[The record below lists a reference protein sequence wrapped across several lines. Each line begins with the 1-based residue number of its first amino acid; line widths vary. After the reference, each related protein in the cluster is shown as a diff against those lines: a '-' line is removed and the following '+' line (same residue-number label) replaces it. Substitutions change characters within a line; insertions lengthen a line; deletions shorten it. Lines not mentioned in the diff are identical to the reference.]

1 MRLVKTGLATLFL
14 VFALATVSLVFT
26 GCSPDARLKA
36 HQQQS
41 RERIEALQTD
51 LQAERGRADS
61 LARELRSEQER
72 LDQIQT
78 ESEIQ
83 KAKFDEL
90 VAEFEA
96 LAERAGQ
103 SGVLSA
109 QTRAALVQLASE
121 NPELLSYD
129 PAKGLVRLKSDLTFT
144 LGSDQVSSAAEPAL
158 AALAEICS
166 PERAGELQV
175 LIVGHTDDMPI
186 GRPET
191 RAKHPTNWHLSA
203 HRAIAVM
210 NVLAKSMPQE
220 RLAVM
225 GFGQWRP
232 VEPNQPGQRGNPA
245 NRRVE
250 IFIVPLDATDPSGG
264 VK

>member
-1 MRLVKTGLATLFL
+1 MRLVTTFLTFTLAT
-14 VFALATVSLVFT
+14 ALLASA
-26 GCSPDARLKA
+26 GCSPDARLRA

-41 RERIEALQTD
+41 REQIEGLQTD
-51 LQAERGRADS
+51 LQAERD
-61 LARELRSEQER
+61 RSESIAGELQAER
-72 LDQIQT
+72 VRMAEIQT

-96 LAERAGQ
+96 LAERAGR
-103 SGVLSA
+103 SGLLPA
-109 QTRAALVQLASE
+109 QTSVALIQLTKD

-129 PAKGLVRLKSDLTFT
+129 PAKGLVRLKSDFTFA
-144 LGSDQVSSAAEPAL
+144 LGSDQVTAGAEPVL
-158 AALAEICS
+158 AALGEICS
-166 PERAGELQV
+166 PDQAGDLQV

-186 GRPET
+186 ARPQT
-191 RAKHPTNWHLSA
+191 RAKHPTNWHLSV

-210 NVLAKSMPQE
+210 DVLKKSMPEQ

-250 IFIVPLDATDPSGG
+250 IFIVPVDTAMPSGG

>member
-1 MRLVKTGLATLFL
+1 MRLVTTLL
-14 VFALATVSLVFT
+14 MFALATVLLVST
-26 GCSPDARLKA
+26 GCSPDARLRA

-41 RERIEALQTD
+41 REQIDALQTD
-51 LQAERGRADS
+51 LQVERDRSDSINRELQAERTR
-61 LARELRSEQER
+61 LAK
-72 LDQIQT
+72 IQT

-83 KAKFDEL
+83 KDKFDEL
-90 VAEFEA
+90 VTEFEA
-96 LAERAGQ
+96 LAERAGR
-103 SGVLSA
+103 SGLLPA
-109 QTRAALVQLASE
+109 QTSAALIQLTKD

-129 PAKGLVRLKSDLTFT
+129 PAKGLVQLKSDLTFGP
-144 LGSDQVSSAAEPAL
+144 GSDGVIAAAEPAL

-166 PERAGELQV
+166 PDQAGDLQV
-175 LIVGHTDDMPI
+175 LVVGHTDDVPI

-191 RAKHPTNWHLSA
+191 RAKHPTNWHLSV

-210 NVLAKSMPQE
+210 DVLKKSMPQQ

-232 VEPNQPGQRGNPA
+232 LEPNQPGQRGNPA

-250 IFIVPLDATDPSGG
+250 IFIIPADTAVPSGG